1 MGLSR
6 SELAPLALALA
17 AAAVLAAPAQAT
29 TQVVNFNTL
38 NASTTLAVPFAVGDV
53 LRLNTYSTQV
63 GALLQSIT
71 FSVGAGVG
79 SLSGQASWEIDTA
92 TGTGPRLIGVN
103 IDVFDSFN
111 SLVVSDSGVVTGNG
125 FATSTFLPTAIGPGT
140 YRLVATGTG
149 VRDSSLDATLKF
161 AVAVPEPGTYG
172 LMLAG
177 LGVLGFVA
185 KRRTPR

>member
-1 MGLSR
+1 MAFSS
-6 SELAPLALALA
+6 SELAS
-17 AAAVLAAPAQAT
+17 AVLVGAVLLAAPAQAT
-29 TQVVNFNTL
+29 TQVISFNTL

-63 GALLQSIT
+63 GALLQTVT
-71 FSVGAGVG
+71 FSVAAGVS

-92 TGTGPRLIGVN
+92 TGTGPRVTGVN
-103 IDVFDSFN
+103 IDVFDALN
-111 SLVVSDSGVVTGNG
+111 ALVVSDTGVVVANG
-125 FATSTFLPTAIGPGT
+125 FATSSFAATALGPGA

-149 VRDSSLDATLKF
+149 VRDASLDTTLKF
-161 AVAVPEPGTYG
+161 AAAVPEPRTYG

-177 LGVLGFVA
+177 LGVLVFMT

>member
-1 MGLSR
+1 MVFSP
-6 SELAPLALALA
+6 SQLAPLVLA
-17 AAAVLAAPAQAT
+17 AAMVLAAPAQAS
-29 TQVVNFNTL
+29 TQVVSFNTL
-38 NASTTLAVPFAVGDV
+38 NTSTTLAVPFAVGDV

-63 GALLQSIT
+63 GALLQTAT

-103 IDVFDSFN
+103 IDVFDTGN
-111 SLVVSDSGVVTGNG
+111 ALVVSDTGVVTANG
-125 FATSTFLPTAIGPGT
+125 FATSTFAATALGPGT

-161 AVAVPEPGTYG
+161 AAAVPEPGTYG

-177 LGVLGFVA
+177 LGMLMFVA
-185 KRRTPR
+185 KRRIPR